1 MSDAVRKSS
10 TILSAFTRGSDAS
23 MIGTFA
29 RNEGGFKLI
38 VEETEKWGKVVKF
51 TGLKPE

>member
-1 MSDAVRKSS
+1 
-10 TILSAFTRGSDAS
+10 

-38 VEETEKWGKVVKF
+38 VEETEKWGKVVPAVRF
-51 TGLKPE
+51 LRHAHAPLDRTRRQA